1 MSHFALH
8 EEVGPKVE
16 LNLQD
21 STSQLIGRV
30 GVLRH
35 PCDLDLLLFFARR
48 RRALLTSDQLAAFLG
63 YGVKDIAAS
72 LELFLDAGL
81 LSRTPN
87 RKHAARLYVF
97 VPSDAERE
105 WLPALLTLGST
116 REGRLEMMR
125 ALRRR
130 RSTESDDAPR
140 AGRESASGRAGPSL
154 VPRRMDENRGS
165 ASG

>member
-1 MSHFALH
+1 M
-8 EEVGPKVE
+8 E

-21 STSQLIGRV
+21 SASQLISRV

-35 PCDLDLLLFFARR
+35 PCDLDLLLFFARH
-48 RRALLTSDQLAAFLG
+48 RRALLTSDQLAALLG
-63 YGVKDIAAS
+63 YEVKDIAAS
-72 LELFLDAGL
+72 LELLLDAGL

-97 VPSDAERE
+97 AAGSDPERE
-105 WLPALLTLGST
+105 WVPALLRVGST

-130 RSTESDDAPR
+130 RSTESGDAAR
-140 AGRESASGRAGPSL
+140 AGREPGSGRARPSL